1 MLNIFILLRGSSVCF
16 IPGNMVIQGSMDLQ
30 VPGYIYGTING
41 NVTSTSTIYMGKSGV
56 INGNINA
63 KQVVINGRVEGNVF
77 AIEKAVIKK
86 NAVVKGRVNAAPIVL
101 EKEGI
106 ILGKVNESEEDIKK
120 SMEELNRIALS
131 NAKDLQTEVIPITW
145 F

>member
-1 MLNIFILLRGSSVCF
+1 LLNIFILLRGSSVCF
-16 IPGNMVIQGSMDLQ
+16 IPDGMIIQGSMDLK

-41 NVTSTSTIYMGKSGV
+41 NVTSTAKVYIGSSGTINGNVNAKELV
-56 INGNINA
+56 INGH
-63 KQVVINGRVEGNVF
+63 VEGNVF
-77 AIEKAVIKK
+77 AIEKAEIKK
-86 NAVVKGRVNAAPIVL
+86 NAVVKGRVNAAPIIL

>member
-1 MLNIFILLRGSSVCF
+1 
-16 IPGNMVIQGSMDLQ
+16 MVIQGSMDLQ

-120 SMEELNRIALS
+120 SIEELKNIAISDDKKREAAVLPVS
-131 NAKDLQTEVIPITW
+131 W

>member
-1 MLNIFILLRGSSVCF
+1 
-16 IPGNMVIQGSMDLQ
+16 MVIEGCMELK

-41 NVTSTSTIYMGKSGV
+41 NVTSTSKVYLGKSGV

-63 KQVVINGRVEGNVF
+63 KQVVINGHVEGNVF
-77 AIEKAVIKK
+77 AIEKAAIKK

-120 SMEELNRIALS
+120 SIEELKNIALS
-131 NAKDLQTEVIPITW
+131 ADKKRQAASLPVSW

>member
-16 IPGNMVIQGSMDLQ
+16 IPDGMVIQGSIDLK
-30 VPGYIYGTING
+30 VPGYIYGIING
-41 NVTSTSTIYMGKSGV
+41 NVTSTSKVYMGKSGV
-56 INGNINA
+56 INGNVNA
-63 KQVVINGRVEGNVF
+63 KEVVINGHVEGNIF
-77 AIEKAVIKK
+77 AIEKAEIKK

-120 SMEELNRIALS
+120 CIEELKSIALS
-131 NAKDLQTEVIPITW
+131 NDKKRQSAALPVSW